1 MGVRGDIFADHRSLA
16 PPTRRRLNMSFALY
30 MLGFAILLVG
40 VAWGLIT
47 AGVPQIWVIIASL
60 VMLGLGIMAGVTRT
74 KPKDPQS

>member
-1 MGVRGDIFADHRSLA
+1 
-16 PPTRRRLNMSFALY
+16 MSFALY